1 MRQGKVR
8 ARSRAV
14 GAMVCVATSLL
25 AGCVSMAPPYRQPP
39 SPVPERYDAAS
50 VSNGGELGGGGL
62 DAAATDWRDYFTDPH
77 LRALIAQALEHNRDL
92 RVAAARVAQAEA
104 AYGIQR
110 ADLFPSL
117 GGSLGRT
124 RANLPASAS
133 PLGVPLRVD
142 QYSAGVVVS
151 SWELDFFGRLRALKD
166 AARDTYLASAEA
178 HRALALSLVAQVANA
193 YLGLRELDERIALAQ
208 QTTDS
213 RRESLRIF
221 SRRVEVGATSR
232 LNLTQVQTLLS
243 QAEALV
249 AQLRQAREQ
258 QAHALALLVGQP
270 LELPPATEPLDER
283 HMLADLAPGLPSD
296 LLTRRP
302 DIVAAEYQLK
312 AAYANIGAARA
323 AFFPRV
329 TLTGAYGSVSGELSG
344 LFDAGTRG
352 WLFAPSLS
360 VPLFE
365 GGKLRRNLGLSKARR
380 EEAVANYEKT
390 VQGAFRDVADA
401 LSAHYWLAEQVRI
414 AQDALDAQSE
424 RARLSKLRFDAG
436 SSAFLEVLDAQRDLL
451 SAQQQLVQ
459 VRRALLSSRVSL
471 YAALGGG
478 TRVPPDHPSDADGA
492 SQP

>member
-1 MRQGKVR
+1 MRQLRVR
-8 ARSRAV
+8 AANLAV
-14 GAMVCVATSLL
+14 WPMACIACLL

-39 SPVPERYDAAS
+39 LPVAARYDAS
-50 VSNGGELGGGGL
+50 NVSNGEGL
-62 DAAATDWRDYFTDPH
+62 DAAATDWRDYFTDPS

-92 RVAAARVAQAEA
+92 RIAAARVEQAGA

-124 RANLPASAS
+124 RASVPASAS
-133 PLGVPLRVD
+133 PLGVPLRVE
-142 QYSAGVVVS
+142 QYSAGAVVS
-151 SWELDFFGRLRALKD
+151 SWELDFLGRLRDLQD
-166 AARDTYLASAEA
+166 AARDDYLASAEA
-178 HRALALSLVAQVANA
+178 RRALTLSLIAQVANA

-208 QTTDS
+208 QTIDS

-221 SRRVEVGATSR
+221 TRRVEVGATSR
-232 LNLTQVQTLLS
+232 LNLTQVQTLLT
-243 QAEALV
+243 QAEALG
-249 AQLRQAREQ
+249 AQLRQSREQ

-270 LELPPATEPLDER
+270 VELPPVAEPLDER
-283 HMLADLAPGLPSD
+283 HMLAELAPGLPSD

-302 DIVAAEYQLK
+302 DIVAAEYRLK
-312 AAYANIGAARA
+312 AADASIGAARA

-329 TLTGAYGSVSGELSG
+329 TLTGAYGSVSDQLSG

-352 WLFAPSLS
+352 WLFAPSVS
-360 VPLFE
+360 IPLFE
-365 GGKLRRNLGLSKARR
+365 GGKLRRNLQLSKARR
-380 EEAVANYEKT
+380 DEAVANYEKT

-401 LSAHYWLAEQVRI
+401 LSARYWLAEQARI

-478 TRVPPDHPSDADGA
+478 TRVPSHQSSSDGA
-492 SQP
+492 STP